1 MSFKRLITIAVS
13 IAILAAIYSLIDLG
27 NFREVVAGCNMW
39 LLVGGLALVI
49 PITVVTAWRFLLL
62 VPRQAGIGLVEAL
75 KLVLAA
81 STLNLVL
88 PSKMGDLSKAY
99 FMRNKGQM
107 EGPAALSVV
116 LFEKLCDVL
125 SLLTWCLVGL
135 LVLQS
140 GDIVIQG
147 LGAAA
152 ACLWL
157 VGVLLLVS
165 KRFAALAFWLARLIP
180 WEKFRGVV
188 QKTEASWSDMQRQIS
203 RSTAASL
210 KVGLTS
216 LVLWLMH
223 LFQIW
228 VFILAL
234 NAQVPLVVSFSLSAL
249 AIFAGLLPLSFA
261 GIGTRDAA
269 IIYFYAAYFGP
280 ATGAALGLLC
290 TMRYIMPALAGWP
303 FFGGYM
309 QAAPGKPENIL

>member
-1 MSFKRLITIAVS
+1 MSLKRLITIGIS
-13 IAILAAIYSLIDLG
+13 IAILAAIYSLIDMG
-27 NFREVVAGCNMW
+27 NFRSVVAGCNVW
-39 LLVGGLALVI
+39 LLVGGLALVV
-49 PITVVTAWRFLLL
+49 PITIVTAWRFLML
-62 VPRQAGIGLVEAL
+62 VPRQAGIGLCEAL

-99 FMRNKGQM
+99 FMRNKGHM

-116 LFEKLCDVL
+116 MFEKLCDVL

-140 GDIVIQG
+140 DDALIQG

-152 ACLWL
+152 GCLWL
-157 VGVLLLVS
+157 AGVLLLVS
-165 KRFAALAFWLARLIP
+165 RRIAALAFWLAKLIP
-180 WEKFRGVV
+180 WGKLRGFVA
-188 QKTEASWSDMQRQIS
+188 KTEASWSDMQQQIS
-203 RSTAASL
+203 RSPGASF

-216 LVLWLMH
+216 LGLWLMH

-228 VFILAL
+228 IFILAL
-234 NAQVPLVVSFSLSAL
+234 NAQVPLVISFSLSAL

-269 IIYFYAAYFGP
+269 LIYFYAAYFGP
-280 ATGAALGLLC
+280 ATGAALGILC

-309 QAAPGKPENIL
+309 QKTPGADTD